1 MDYLRQLC
9 TEQYLLRNVL
19 HRFPICDNNTNTD
32 TKAVMEQPVIGNT
45 LKAWRAFAS
54 LRDPFLGKQ
63 RVLNRPGSTDSL
75 LLNNAEDNLLV
86 LQ

>member
-45 LKAWRAFAS
+45 LKA
-54 LRDPFLGKQ
+54 
-63 RVLNRPGSTDSL
+63 
-75 LLNNAEDNLLV
+75 
-86 LQ
+86 